1 MAKKTSKSEQAFT
14 ALQNIFHDEGFTFEE
29 AQKSLVGIM
38 DFNKQT
44 LSAMKK
50 KGYIKE
56 NGNLISLISDEEMPV
71 SFNDAESE
79 WIKSHRK
86 HFICAV
92 DSSKH
97 GIGDFFTEE
106 DLPAINSHY
115 MQWKFLN
122 EQNLA
127 YGYRRINLPE
137 ILTEGLA
144 SVLLKMPRT
153 NNTTLCNIGGSADL
167 VDVTTGAEVQI
178 KGISTIG
185 EESGGPTSFGPR
197 TEFTRLI
204 VIHVRVDQNKAYFYE
219 LSADEYKTW
228 EVNKNENLEDQQEA
242 GKRPRLTILPI
253 IKKKG
258 IIPFMVYN
266 YETGVIETNDK
277 SN

>member
-1 MAKKTSKSEQAFT
+1 
-14 ALQNIFHDEGFTFEE
+14 
-29 AQKSLVGIM
+29 
-38 DFNKQT
+38 
-44 LSAMKK
+44 
-50 KGYIKE
+50 
-56 NGNLISLISDEEMPV
+56 
-71 SFNDAESE
+71 
-79 WIKSHRK
+79 
-86 HFICAV
+86 
-92 DSSKH
+92 
-97 GIGDFFTEE
+97 
-106 DLPAINSHY
+106 

-167 VDVTTGAEVQI
+167 VDVATGAEVQI

-258 IIPFMVYN
+258 IAPFMVYN
-266 YETGVIETNDK
+266 YETGVTE
-277 SN
+277 